1 MTKNIGQLPN
11 KFEEIP
17 GFVDKS
23 LDAYQN
29 VVLFFCDALGW
40 KFFKKGKKILSQF
53 PSTTMV
59 HVSTI
64 LSGLALS
71 EHAMPEWEYYDKDV
85 DDLIKPLFFSY
96 AKDRIRDTLTIEPN
110 KIFKEGHWVERMIQD
125 GITPW
130 LIENKEYCFG
140 NYTNIVGK
148 SFNKIPIENN
158 LRTGLKQINKILR
171 NNRDNKNYIYFY
183 YDKFDNKLHRYGCK
197 SKIVKNEL
205 EKIKRNL
212 KWFEKQKGDY
222 RKNTLFIVVADH
234 GHIDVDKNKTFYI
247 NKEIPEINEMI
258 RENKNGKKIYIGG
271 SCRCAFLYI
280 KPEYVEKAFILLK
293 EKLKKIALVDKSE
306 KIIKLNCHKERI
318 GNIVIRP
325 LSNNSVWWYK
335 KGIYELRHK
344 SYHGGMSKDEMEIPF
359 LTQELK

>member
-17 GFVDKS
+17 NFVDKAF
-23 LDAYQN
+23 LKYQN

-40 KFFKKGKKILSQF
+40 KFFKNGKKILSQF
-53 PSTTMV
+53 PSTTVV
-59 HVSTI
+59 HVTSI
-64 LSGLALS
+64 LSSLPLG
-71 EHAMPEWEYYDKDV
+71 EHGMPEWEYYDKEV
-85 DDLIKPLFFSY
+85 DDMIKPLLYSY
-96 AKDRIRDTLTIEPN
+96 AKDRIRNTLKLDP
-110 KIFKEGHWVERMIQD
+110 KQIFEKGKWTDKMKD
-125 GITPW
+125 KKITPW
-130 LIENKEYCFG
+130 LVQNKEYCFSS
-140 NYTNIVGK
+140 YTEIVGHG
-148 SFNKIPIENN
+148 FNLVPIVSD
-158 LRTGLKQINKILR
+158 LRTGFKEINKILK
-171 NNRDNKNYIYFY
+171 NNQNNKNYIYFY
-183 YDKFDNKLHRYGCK
+183 YDHFDNKLHQYGSK

-205 EKIKRNL
+205 NHIKRNL
-212 KWFEKQKGDY
+212 KWFEKQKSDY
-222 RKNTLFIVVADH
+222 RKNTLFIVIADH
-234 GHIDVDKNKTFYI
+234 GHIDIDKNKTFYI
-247 NKEIPEINEMI
+247 NNEIPEINEMI
-258 RENKNGKKIYIGG
+258 RENKNGKKLYIGG

-293 EKLKKIALVDKSE
+293 EKLKNIALVDKSE

-318 GNIVIRP
+318 GNIIIRP